1 MELSAAEIRELKQVA
16 RRGEPSYV
24 RVKALALLNLNAGRS
39 VTEVAR
45 LLWVSRE
52 SVYSWRRRYR
62 AGGVSG
68 LAVAAGRGRR
78 GQADLKE
85 IEHYLRQ
92 SPRQFGLSQTRW
104 SLQGLARVVP
114 SLRGFSA
121 YGVQKALRR
130 AGYRYKRG
138 QPHLHSPDP
147 AYAVKKGLWTKR

>member
-1 MELSAAEIRELKQVA
+1 MALSAAEVRELEKVA
-16 RRGEPSYV
+16 RRGEPGYV
-24 RVKALALLNLNAGRS
+24 RVKALALLNLNQGRS
-39 VTEVAR
+39 VTAVAR

-62 AGGVSG
+62 AGGVLG
-68 LAVAAGRGRR
+68 LVVAAGRGRR
-78 GQADLKE
+78 GTADLKE

-130 AGYRYKRG
+130 AGYHYKRG
-138 QPHLHSPDP
+138 QPHVHSPDP
-147 AYAVKKGLWTKR
+147 AYAEKKGLWTKR